1 MIAKVERDGK
11 TFYDIK
17 DYDALRVLFGEL
29 LQEVQRIKSSG
40 DYDAAEALV
49 ETYGVKVDQ
58 GVHKQVLDRT
68 ANLGTNPYGGFI
80 NPLLVPEMDAD
91 GNITNVNVTYPDD
104 FAKQMLFYSETFGFL
119 K

>member
-1 MIAKVERDGK
+1 MR
-11 TFYDIK
+11 
-17 DYDALRVLFGEL
+17 
-29 LQEVQRIKSSG
+29 EVQRITSTG
-40 DYDAAEALV
+40 DLPAAKLLV
-49 ETYGVKVDQ
+49 DTYGVKVDQ
-58 GVHKQVLDRT
+58 ATHKQVLDRT

-80 NPLLVPEMDAD
+80 NPLLVPETDAE